1 MTSTP
6 ISRRNLT
13 KAVGILAAAGG
24 IMATTKI
31 AQAQAQA
38 PAATA
43 AAPTEA
49 TIERVKRTKLLR
61 VAAIPGAAPYFQKDP
76 ASGKWSGAAVDMATD
91 IAKPFSAELEFVE
104 STYPNSVLDLKVGRV
119 DLAFALN
126 PTAERSLSIAF
137 TNAYYHPPFT
147 FMAKEGFTGRKW
159 ADSNKANV
167 QVASILGSLS
177 EKLAK
182 RYLPLARHTTYKTL
196 DEAVLAF
203 QAGRADCVIS
213 AVLQAL
219 SVKSRNPTV
228 KVVNVAESP
237 KIALQTSMGI
247 RLEQDLG
254 WQNYLNGWVADN
266 RLSGQVMEWIV
277 AELTKTGVTREDV
290 PADI

>member
-13 KAVGILAAAGG
+13 KAVGILAATGG
-24 IMATTKI
+24 IMAATKV
-31 AQAQAQA
+31 AQAQA

-43 AAPTEA
+43 STES
-49 TIERVKRTKLLR
+49 TLERVKRTKVLR

-91 IAKPFSAELEFVE
+91 IAAPFSATLEFVE
-104 STYPNSVLDLKVGRV
+104 STYPNSVLDLKSGRV

-137 TNAYYHPPFT
+137 SNAYYHPPFT

-159 ADSNKANV
+159 ADSNKSTV

-177 EKLAK
+177 EKLAR
-182 RYLPLARHTTYKTL
+182 RYMPLAQHTTYKNL

-213 AVLQAL
+213 AALQAI
-219 SVKSRNPTV
+219 SVKSRNPAI

-237 KIALQTSMGI
+237 KIALQTCIGI
-247 RLEQDLG
+247 RLEPDVA

-266 RLSGQVMEWIV
+266 RLSGQVMEWIL
-277 AELTKTGVTREDV
+277 AELLKTGVTREEV
-290 PADI
+290 PSDI